1 MDQQLTIGFN
11 NNAKAQE
18 IQIRFFLLFIF
29 GRVPYI
35 HATFLNSFIIVSF
48 VHGKEK
54 TWNIGEIIF
63 MEHLKYGS
71 SLERY
76 KWTRRKTK

>member
-18 IQIRFFLLFIF
+18 IQIRFFPLFIF

-54 TWNIGEIIF
+54 T
-63 MEHLKYGS
+63 
-71 SLERY
+71 
-76 KWTRRKTK
+76 